1 VAAIR
6 MPKFML
12 KIQCTTRNESVRRFA
27 PRLLYNELIM
37 VTSLRKVLGFALLG
51 IMLASAVPA
60 FATPQ
65 TGKKGSKKGG
75 KKGKGK
81 AGKKGG
87 GNGKSL

>member
-1 VAAIR
+1 

-12 KIQCTTRNESVRRFA
+12 NVQCTTRGEAVRRCA
-27 PRLLYNELIM
+27 PRVHYNELIM
-37 VTSLRKVLGFALLG
+37 LTSLRKALWFVLLG
-51 IMLASAVPA
+51 VLLANAVPT
-60 FATPQ
+60 FAAPQ

-87 GNGKSL
+87 GSGKSL

>member
-1 VAAIR
+1 

-12 KIQCTTRNESVRRFA
+12 NVQCTTRGEAVRRCA
-27 PRLLYNELIM
+27 PRVHWLVHYVKLIM
-37 VTSLRKVLGFALLG
+37 LTSLRKALWFVLLG
-51 IMLASAVPA
+51 VLLANAVPT
-60 FATPQ
+60 FAAPQ

-87 GNGKSL
+87 GSGKSL